1 MKFGE
6 NMMEGLYDDI
16 CEIYDDLGISDY
28 AITFGKS
35 ILEFFSKE
43 HPDKEFKRHLDIC
56 SGTGALCNFFYE
68 KGIETKGVDI
78 MESMVVVAKNNFPAI
93 EFICEDAAKY
103 KTDETFDFI
112 TSTDDA
118 LNHVIDLEDF
128 KSIIENVSSM
138 LREGGY
144 FFFDLNLERL
154 FEKES
159 VKEIGEN
166 KKFILSRN
174 LTDDGILEIILKY
187 YVNDELIV
195 ENEIQERVFDT
206 AWVIKVLNDNGF
218 ILERC
223 SQEFYQE
230 LRADKLKFIA
240 RKGEKGIFSS
250 PSLLGSN

>member
-78 MESMVVVAKNNFPAI
+78 MESMVDVAKNNFPAI

-144 FFFDLNLERL
+144 FFFE
-154 FEKES
+154 
-159 VKEIGEN
+159 
-166 KKFILSRN
+166 FILSRN

-195 ENEIQERVFDT
+195 ENEIQERVYDT